1 MSFVFCFD
9 VEDDVYQF
17 AYAFPYSYTKLQNY
31 LQILDN
37 RNLDYYEREL
47 LAMSVVS
54 LRQFFFIIA
63 VVYIYLLI
71 YGNYFKILAKIKF
84 LQEID
89 SQKNLKVT

>member
-47 LAMSVVS
+47 LAMSVVIFLS
-54 LRQFFFIIA
+54 WLCISSA
-63 VVYIYLLI
+63 LI
-71 YGNYFKILAKIKF
+71 QFKILF
-84 LQEID
+84 F
-89 SQKNLKVT
+89 